1 MRVTQVS
8 ALQSVCLSG
17 WLLVRPSFRMYA
29 VPERNTLHY
38 QAEYFF
44 FQPH

>member
-8 ALQSVCLSG
+8 ALQSVCLVV
-17 WLLVRPSFRMYA
+17 WLSIRPSIRTYA
-29 VPERNTLHY
+29 EPERNTLHL